1 LILDVEN
8 LGNSTL
14 VSFMV
19 INLVLLLGYF
29 MDGREAI
36 QATILEVC
44 IFTPR
49 PFEASSQEISKAP

>member
-1 LILDVEN
+1 MLDVEN

-36 QATILEVC
+36 QSTILEVS
-44 IFTPR
+44 F
-49 PFEASSQEISKAP
+49 FLKISLQNK

>member
-1 LILDVEN
+1 LISDVEN

-36 QATILEVC
+36 QATILEVSILPIGHS
-44 IFTPR
+44 IFSLYLR
-49 PFEASSQEISKAP
+49 FI